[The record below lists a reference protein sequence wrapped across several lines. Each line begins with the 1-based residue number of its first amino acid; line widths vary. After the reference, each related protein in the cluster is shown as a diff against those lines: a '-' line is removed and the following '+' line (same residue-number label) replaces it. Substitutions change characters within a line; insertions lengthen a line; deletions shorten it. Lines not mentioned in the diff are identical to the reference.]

1 MTGSSS
7 RRASCSPS
15 RYSSSPLLS
24 SFVFPPPS
32 LDPFLLIHLE
42 NFPTLHVLQYNL
54 ASEHELVEADGMNA
68 ITELGLLAL
77 VGLKREEARA
87 GFYIGFGAVSLESVY
102 HFRDARAGPR

>member
-1 MTGSSS
+1 
-7 RRASCSPS
+7 
-15 RYSSSPLLS
+15 
-24 SFVFPPPS
+24 
-32 LDPFLLIHLE
+32 
-42 NFPTLHVLQYNL
+42 
-54 ASEHELVEADGMNA
+54 MNA